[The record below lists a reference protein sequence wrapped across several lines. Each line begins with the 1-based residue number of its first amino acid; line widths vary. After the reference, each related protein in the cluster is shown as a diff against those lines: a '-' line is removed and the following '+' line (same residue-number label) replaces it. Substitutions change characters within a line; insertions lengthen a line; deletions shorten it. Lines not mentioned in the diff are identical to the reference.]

1 MDKDEKVQV
10 NKTPEKQ
17 QEVSCEEKN
26 FWHDAKYG
34 EDKTVS
40 ER

>member
-10 NKTPEKQ
+10 NEAQEQ
-17 QEVSCEEKN
+17 QQKVSCEEKE
-26 FWHDAKYG
+26 FWHDAKYA
-34 EDKTVS
+34 EEKTVS

>member
-10 NKTPEKQ
+10 NETPEKQ

-26 FWHDAKYG
+26 FWRDVKYG